1 MPHSDRDLEHHVDPT
16 DEQIAAF
23 AGADLDTPI
32 VMLNLNRYRDRA
44 QYENPGPGDDLSGR
58 EAYLRYGEVALRAMT
73 EVGAQILWMAPA
85 EQVFAGCE
93 HDTYDEAL
101 AVWYPS
107 RGAFLSMVSLP
118 WYREALVHRRAALEH
133 ATIIATTGP
142 PTPSLTRPAA
152 AG

>member
-1 MPHSDRDLEHHVDPT
+1 MTHIDPT
-16 DEQIAAF
+16 TDQLTAF
-23 AGADLDTPI
+23 AGADLTTPI

-44 QYENPGPGDDLSGR
+44 RYEAPGPDDALSGR
-58 EAYLRYGEVALRAMT
+58 EAYLRYGAVALRAMA

-107 RGAFLSMVSLP
+107 RDAFLRMLALD
-118 WYREALVHRRAALEH
+118 WYREALVHRSAALEH
-133 ATIIATTGP
+133 ATIIAMTGP
-142 PTPSLTRPAA
+142 PTPELTRPPAA
-152 AG
+152 A